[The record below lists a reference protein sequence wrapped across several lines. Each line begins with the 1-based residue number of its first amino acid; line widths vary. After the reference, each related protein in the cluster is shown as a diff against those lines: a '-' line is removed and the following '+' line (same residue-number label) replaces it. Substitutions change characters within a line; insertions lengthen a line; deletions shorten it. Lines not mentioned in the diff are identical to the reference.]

1 MRRMQRAC
9 GLLGMLAVTA
19 LAPVGCGGA
28 EDNLPREP
36 IAGTVT
42 FNGEPLKSGTIQ
54 FVPMAGKDGVSSG
67 GMITDGSFRVNRD
80 DGPIPGKYSVMIFG
94 AGAPGAAT
102 APGEA
107 PGQEPKAAGKRSMGV
122 GQIPLRFNLKTELTA
137 EVTPGGPN
145 TYTFDLKP

>member
-1 MRRMQRAC
+1 MQSTR

-19 LAPVGCGGA
+19 LAPLGCGGA

-80 DGPIPGKYSVMIFG
+80 VGPIPGKYNVMIFG
-94 AGAPGAAT
+94 AGASGT
-102 APGEA
+102 AKA
-107 PGQEPKAAGKRSMGV
+107 PVEVQWQEKAAGKPSV
-122 GQIPLRFNLKTELTA
+122 GTGSIPLRFNLKTELTA
-137 EVTPGGPN
+137 EVTSGGTN
-145 TYTFDLKP
+145 TYTFYLK